1 MPARLQKI
9 CASVT
14 RQVSNRTSLWQEGLL
29 KHVIRQA
36 VAALETEHP
45 RILPVELVVKVD
57 VVALF
62 VRWML
67 HKLDPVLLV
76 PTKPLPVLLV
86 EPALCHDFRANLHA
100 AKAMRC

>member
-1 MPARLQKI
+1 
-9 CASVT
+9 
-14 RQVSNRTSLWQEGLL
+14 
-29 KHVIRQA
+29 
-36 VAALETEHP
+36 
-45 RILPVELVVKVD
+45 
-57 VVALF
+57 
-62 VRWML
+62 ML